1 MFTNQSELALNGR
14 MENTPVF
21 NCSNLVHSHCYDME
35 QSCTF
40 NKQTPQIGFRPL
52 GIAAQKLG

>member
-1 MFTNQSELALNGR
+1 MFTTQNELALNRR
-14 MENTPVF
+14 MESTPVF

-40 NKQTPQIGFRPL
+40 NKQTPQIGFRLL
-52 GIAAQKLG
+52 GTAAQKQG